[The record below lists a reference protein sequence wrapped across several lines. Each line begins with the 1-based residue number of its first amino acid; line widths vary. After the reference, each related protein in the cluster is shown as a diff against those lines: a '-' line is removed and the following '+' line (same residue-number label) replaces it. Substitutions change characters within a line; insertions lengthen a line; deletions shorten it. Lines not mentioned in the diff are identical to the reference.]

1 MRTRES
7 SRNLASWWT
16 KRRLL
21 PNVEDNAR
29 GVKHTQQWRE
39 EVVVAAAAAVVVAVA
54 RGEGWKWYRVSEIL
68 IFAMFN

>member
-1 MRTRES
+1 MRARES

-39 EVVVAAAAAVVVAVA
+39 KVVAAVVVA
-54 RGEGWKWYRVSEIL
+54 RGDEWKWYRVRSSSL
-68 IFAMFN
+68 LMFN